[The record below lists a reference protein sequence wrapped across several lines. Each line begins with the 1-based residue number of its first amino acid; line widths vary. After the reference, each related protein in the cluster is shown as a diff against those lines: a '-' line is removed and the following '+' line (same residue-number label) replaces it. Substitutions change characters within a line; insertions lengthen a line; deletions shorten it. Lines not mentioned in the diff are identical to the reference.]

1 MPSSKCPWYSIAC
14 DLHNKYDSSKS
25 STYVKNGTAFN
36 ILYGSGGV
44 QGFLSQDN
52 INIAGV
58 TIKNQVFAE
67 VSALSFTYKQR
78 VFTNRVVFLNRS
90 TANLVSRSCSVNSTV

>member
-1 MPSSKCPWYSIAC
+1 MDTGSSNLWVCYRVGSGCGAKSVAQVPSSKCPWYSIAC

-25 STYVKNGTAFN
+25 NTYVKNGTAFN

-44 QGFLSQDN
+44 EGFLSQDN

-58 TIKNQVFAE
+58 TVKNQVFAE
-67 VSALSFTYKQR
+67 VRARYSSAPD
-78 VFTNRVVFLNRS
+78 
-90 TANLVSRSCSVNSTV
+90 